1 LIFEKQKKPKHMFWP
16 SKEKDV
22 KLNSSVLLPE
32 RPANEKI
39 IYLAPSAPVWDSPE
53 SSYSA

>member
-1 LIFEKQKKPKHMFWP
+1 MFWP